1 MMNLTIVLGGIL
13 ALPALLVL
21 VVTAPIVAILS
32 VPALALF
39 LFRKPAVCRKTLAA
53 ANARHAIITGGSS
66 GIGLSIARD
75 CVQRGFQRVTI
86 VARNVERL
94 EEAKKSLQ
102 ELAKENKKDAKTTVT
117 IEIQALSV
125 DVSDPIALLKVAP
138 KIFEKYDASEKNETT
153 NTNKFA
159 TYLFC
164 CAGTTYPE
172 YFENVPAA
180 TFASIVNTNQ
190 LGVIYTVQAFL
201 PRMQAGTI
209 VLCSSICGQI
219 GVFGYTSYAPSKF
232 ALRGFAEC
240 LHVELC
246 NSPIH
251 VQVAY
256 PPDTDT
262 EGFEIENKT
271 KPNETRLIS
280 EQGGLAKPE
289 DVAKVM
295 VGKAILEN
303 PPFGVYFT
311 FDAWMLT
318 ALTAGFGPVSSL
330 LDAVSQ
336 IAGGP
341 LFRFI
346 SLFYLQD
353 WWDTIR
359 RHQNEKQ
366 ATAKAT
372 AKASDAVSK
381 DYGAIK
387 KEATSSGTE
396 NTNSK
401 DE

>member
-1 MMNLTIVLGGIL
+1 MMNFTIVVGGIL

-32 VPALALF
+32 IPALALF
-39 LFRKPAVCRKTLAA
+39 LFRKPEACRKTLAA
-53 ANARHAIITGGSS
+53 TNARHAIITGGSS

-75 CVQRGFQRVTI
+75 CVQRGFQQVTI

-102 ELAKENKKDAKTTVT
+102 ELAKKNNKDTKKKTT

-125 DVSDPIALLKVAP
+125 DVSDPAALLKVAN
-138 KIFEKYDASEKNETT
+138 KIFENYDASEKNKTT
-153 NTNKFA
+153 TNKFA

-190 LGVIYTVQAFL
+190 LGVIYAVQAFL

-219 GVFGYTSYAPSKF
+219 GVFGYTSYSPSKF

-240 LHVELC
+240 LHAELC

-262 EGFEIENKT
+262 QGFESENKT
-271 KPNETRLIS
+271 KPVETRLIS

-295 VGKAILEN
+295 VGKAIAEN

-311 FDAWMLT
+311 FDSWMLT
-318 ALTAGFGPVSSL
+318 SLTAGFGPVSGL

-346 SLFYLQD
+346 SLIYLQD

-366 ATAKAT
+366 AMVA
-372 AKASDAVSK
+372 DAASK
-381 DYGAIK
+381 DYGSIK
-387 KEATSSGTE
+387 KEATSSETE
-396 NTNSK
+396 TTNSK
-401 DE
+401 TE

>member
-1 MMNLTIVLGGIL
+1 MMNFTIVLRGIL

-39 LFRKPAVCRKTLAA
+39 LFRKPAACRKTLEAA
-53 ANARHAIITGGSS
+53 KLRHAVVTGGSS

-75 CVQRGFQRVTI
+75 CVKRGFKRVTI

-102 ELAKENKKDAKTTVT
+102 ELAKENNKDTKAKTT

-125 DVSDPIALLKVAP
+125 DVSDPAALLKVAP
-138 KIFEKYDASEKNETT
+138 KIFDKYDAPEKNETT
-153 NTNKFA
+153 SNKFA

-164 CAGTTYPE
+164 CAGTSYPE
-172 YFENVPAA
+172 YFENVPSA

-240 LHVELC
+240 LHAELC

-262 EGFEIENKT
+262 QGFEIENET
-271 KPNETRLIS
+271 KPHETRLIS

-295 VGKAILEN
+295 VAKAIAKN

-359 RHQNEKQ
+359 RYQNEK
-366 ATAKAT
+366 
-372 AKASDAVSK
+372 KASATVVASKAK

-387 KEATSSGTE
+387 KEAKSSETE
-396 NTNSK
+396 TTNGK

>member
-1 MMNLTIVLGGIL
+1 MMNFTIVLGGIL

-32 VPALALF
+32 VPALFLF
-39 LFRKPAVCRKTLAA
+39 LFRKPAACRKTLAV

-75 CVQRGFQRVTI
+75 CVKRGFQRVTI

-102 ELAKENKKDAKTTVT
+102 ELAKKNNKDTKTKLT

-125 DVSDPIALLKVAP
+125 DVSDPAALLKVAP
-138 KIFEKYDASEKNETT
+138 KIFDKYDAPSDKNESTT
-153 NTNKFA
+153 TNKFA

-240 LHVELC
+240 LHAELC

-295 VGKAILEN
+295 VGKAIVKN

-359 RHQNEKQ
+359 RHQNEKK

-372 AKASDAVSK
+372 DAASK
-381 DYGAIK
+381 DDEAIK
-387 KEATSSGTE
+387 KEGATSSETE
-396 NTNSK
+396 TTNRKS
-401 DE
+401 E

>member
-1 MMNLTIVLGGIL
+1 MTTTIVLGCVL
-13 ALPALLVL
+13 ALPALLVM

-32 VPALALF
+32 IPALAVF
-39 LFRKPAVCRKTLAA
+39 LFRKPSACRKTQAA
-53 ANARHAIITGGSS
+53 ANARHAVITGGSS

-86 VARNVERL
+86 IARNVERL
-94 EEAKKSLQ
+94 EAAKKSLQ
-102 ELAKENKKDAKTTVT
+102 ELAKDNTTTT

-125 DVSDPIALLKVAP
+125 DVSDPAALLKVTP
-138 KIFEKYDASEKNETT
+138 KIFEKYDLPEQ
-153 NTNKFA
+153 KFA

-172 YFENVPAA
+172 YFQDISAA
-180 TFASIVNTNQ
+180 TFRNIVNTNQ
-190 LGVIYTVQAFL
+190 LGAIYTVQACL
-201 PRMQAGTI
+201 PHMQAGTI
-209 VLCSSICGQI
+209 VLCSSMAGQV
-219 GVFGYTSYAPSKF
+219 GVFGFTAYAPTKF

-240 LHVELC
+240 LHAELC

-251 VQVAY
+251 VQLAY

-262 EGFEIENKT
+262 PCFKLENET
-271 KPNETRLIS
+271 KPVETNLIS
-280 EQGGLAKPE
+280 EVGGLSQPD
-289 DVAKVM
+289 DVAKIM
-295 VGKAILEN
+295 VAKALLKN

-346 SLFYLQD
+346 SLVYLQD
-353 WWDTIR
+353 WWNKIR
-359 RHQNEKQ
+359 THQNSKQ
-366 ATAKAT
+366 AAA
-372 AKASDAVSK
+372 ASAPAK
-381 DYGAIK
+381 DYGAIEK
-387 KEATSSGTE
+387 KSANSVTASEADIC
-396 NTNSK
+396 TNDK
-401 DE
+401 EE

>member
-1 MMNLTIVLGGIL
+1 
-13 ALPALLVL
+13 VL
-21 VVTAPIVAILS
+21 VVAAPIVAILS
-32 VPALALF
+32 IPALALF
-39 LFRKPAVCRKTLAA
+39 LFRKPAACRKTLAA
-53 ANARHAIITGGSS
+53 TNARHAIITGGSS
-66 GIGLSIARD
+66 GIGMCIARD

-86 VARNVERL
+86 VARNVKRL

-102 ELAKENKKDAKTTVT
+102 ELANENNKNAKTKTK

-125 DVSDPIALLKVAP
+125 DVSDPAALLKVAP
-138 KIFEKYDASEKNETT
+138 KIFEKYDASKTETS
-153 NTNKFA
+153 TNKFA

-172 YFENVPAA
+172 YFQNIPAA
-180 TFASIVNTNQ
+180 TFASITNTNQ
-190 LGVIYTVQAFL
+190 LGAMYTVQAFL

-219 GVFGYTSYAPSKF
+219 GVFGYSAYAPSKF

-240 LHVELC
+240 LHAELC
-246 NSPIH
+246 NSPVN

-262 EGFEIENKT
+262 EGFEIENIT
-271 KPNETRLIS
+271 KPVETRLIS
-280 EQGGLAKPE
+280 EQGGLAKPQ

-295 VGKAILEN
+295 VANAIVEN

-318 ALTAGFGPVSSL
+318 ALTAGFGPVSTL

-336 IAGGP
+336 IAGGS

-359 RHQNEKQ
+359 RHQNKKQ
-366 ATAKAT
+366 ATANKA
-372 AKASDAVSK
+372 SK

-387 KEATSSGTE
+387 KEATSSETE
-396 NTNSK
+396 TNGK

>member
-32 VPALALF
+32 IPALALF
-39 LFRKPAVCRKTLAA
+39 LFRKPAACRKTLAA
-53 ANARHAIITGGSS
+53 TNARHAIITGGSS

-102 ELAKENKKDAKTTVT
+102 ELAKKNNKDTKTKSA

-125 DVSDPIALLKVAP
+125 DVSDPAALLKVAP
-138 KIFEKYDASEKNETT
+138 KIFDKYDTASEKKETT
-153 NTNKFA
+153 TTNKFA

-164 CAGTTYPE
+164 CAGTSYPE

-209 VLCSSICGQI
+209 VLCSSLCGQI

-240 LHVELC
+240 LHAELC

-262 EGFEIENKT
+262 EGFVIENET
-271 KPNETRLIS
+271 KPHETRLIS

-289 DVAKVM
+289 DVAKIM
-295 VGKAILEN
+295 VGKAITEN

-318 ALTAGFGPVSSL
+318 ALTAGFGPVSGL

-359 RHQNEKQ
+359 RHQNEK
-366 ATAKAT
+366 KAT
-372 AKASDAVSK
+372 KAASK
-381 DYGAIK
+381 DYGTIK
-387 KEATSSGTE
+387 KEATSSETE
-396 NTNSK
+396 TTNSTK
-401 DE
+401 NE